1 MICLKCGTKA
11 NEGDKICAN
20 CKTPLKVIAYEFDKT
35 AFDMLKNNNQN
46 MAQDNTTDDVKT
58 PDG

>member
-20 CKTPLKVIAYEFDKT
+20 CKTPLQIIAYEFDKSD
-35 AFDMLKNNNQN
+35 FDMLNNNQN